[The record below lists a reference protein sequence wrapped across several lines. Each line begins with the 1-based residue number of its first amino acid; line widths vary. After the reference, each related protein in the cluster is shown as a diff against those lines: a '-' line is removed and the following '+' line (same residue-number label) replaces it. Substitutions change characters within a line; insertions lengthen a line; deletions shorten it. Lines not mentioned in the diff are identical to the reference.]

1 MKTTQ
6 SLTNKIMQLEKK
18 YWQAMAGPNGMHS
31 VDRATYEKMFNSGV
45 ESVRTFEFD
54 GAPEVR
60 FLNDDTVVCDAH

>member
-31 VDRATYEKMFNSGV
+31 VDRATYGKMFNSGV
-45 ESVRTFEFD
+45 ESFALSNSTELQKFD
-54 GAPEVR
+54 
-60 FLNDDTVVCDAH
+60 F